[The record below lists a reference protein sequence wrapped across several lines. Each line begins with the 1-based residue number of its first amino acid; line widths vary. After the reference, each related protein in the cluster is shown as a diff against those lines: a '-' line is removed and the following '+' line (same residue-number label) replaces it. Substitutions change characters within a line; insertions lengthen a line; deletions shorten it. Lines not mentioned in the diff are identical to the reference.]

1 MGKIFSKSNLKLLN
15 LSGKMASSKRAK
27 GRERSLNALDE
38 SVMERHRLENVLAK
52 IAKIDEELSIKTE
65 EERIH
70 HMYFTTGD
78 LRELVQNFGVNP
90 LSDAET
96 AELVQLL
103 DPLQVGKVLVDRAV
117 AILMGTLDIE

>member
-1 MGKIFSKSNLKLLN
+1 MGTHPIFEPDFDCLT
-15 LSGKMASSKRAK
+15 
-27 GRERSLNALDE
+27 DE